1 MALVARKRSHFCLNC
16 GFEHNKYIDNEID
29 NCDND
34 DDDTDDDI
42 VLI

>member
-1 MALVARKRSHFCLNC
+1 MALVGRKRSHFVFTAASSIIN
-16 GFEHNKYIDNEID
+16 IDDELD